1 MADVTGT
8 AAPASAVVAGYGS
21 AVLVFLTPKLYFL
34 FLCALDTA
42 LAHLDNVLYL
52 RLRKLSDLP
61 EDDIEAETEYSKP
74 DKSQSCYKNFHKQM
88 SDNYRSLVDEA

>member
-1 MADVTGT
+1 MARPSPGPVYLVADVTGT

-42 LAHLDNVLYL
+42 LAHLDIVLYL
-52 RLRKLSDLP
+52 RLRKLSVLP
-61 EDDIEAETEYSKP
+61 EDDIEA
-74 DKSQSCYKNFHKQM
+74 
-88 SDNYRSLVDEA
+88 

>member
-42 LAHLDNVLYL
+42 LAHLPVVFNLC
-52 RLRKLSDLP
+52 LRKLSVLP
-61 EDDIEAETEYSKP
+61 EDYVEAQTENAKAYENNCCK
-74 DKSQSCYKNFHKQM
+74 
-88 SDNYRSLVDEA
+88 